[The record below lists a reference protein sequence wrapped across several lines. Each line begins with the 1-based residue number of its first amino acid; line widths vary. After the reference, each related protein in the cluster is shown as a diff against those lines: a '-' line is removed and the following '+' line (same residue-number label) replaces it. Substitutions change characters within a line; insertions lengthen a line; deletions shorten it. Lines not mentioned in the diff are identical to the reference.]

1 MLQKNVVS
9 DALMKLLEE
18 MSGEKTFE
26 PFMLAGGTALALQIG
41 HRRSDDLDFFT
52 DKEFNKFEIL
62 EYFERHYR
70 NHYRIFHIEDDV
82 IQLSVGDLKID
93 LIKAMNRMLD
103 EAVLEGTIRLFGKK
117 DIAAMKM
124 LAICRRK
131 EAKDFIDLGYLLKD
145 FSLKEMLD
153 FYKEKYGVTDAMNVK
168 KALAECGTI
177 NPYQW
182 EQVRM
187 VRNDIFI
194 SDLREIFKKELVQ
207 YNGNG
212 EKRGFGLFKKR
223 GGKRR

>member
-1 MLQKNVVS
+1 
-9 DALMKLLEE
+9 MKLLEE
-18 MSGEKTFE
+18 MSGEKTFN

-52 DKEFNKFEIL
+52 DNEFNKFVIL

-70 NHYRIFHIEDDV
+70 NRYRIFHIEDAV
-82 IQLSVGDLKID
+82 IQLSVGDLKVD
-93 LIKAMNRMLD
+93 LIKAGNRTLD
-103 EAVLEGTIRLFGKK
+103 EAVLEGNIRLFGKK
-117 DIAAMKM
+117 DLAAMKL

-145 FSLKEMLD
+145 FTLKEMID

-168 KALAECGTI
+168 KALAGCGTV

-182 EQVRM
+182 EKVRM

-194 SDLREIFKKELVQ
+194 SDLRELFKKELLE
-207 YNGNG
+207 YNGTEG
-212 EKRGFGLFKKR
+212 KGGFGLFKKR
-223 GGKRR
+223 GGKRQ